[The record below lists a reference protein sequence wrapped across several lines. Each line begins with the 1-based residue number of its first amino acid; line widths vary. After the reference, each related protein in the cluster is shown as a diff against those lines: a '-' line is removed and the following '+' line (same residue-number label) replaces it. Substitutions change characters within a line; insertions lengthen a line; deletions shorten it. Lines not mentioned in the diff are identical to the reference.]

1 MEWFVQW
8 GGLILSTLIGAGATA
23 GSVKAIIEI
32 VKTNKKLKL
41 VQAETKANLE
51 VTQQGIVEAFKTAK
65 IPTDL
70 KVNLSKQVT
79 ETLSKW
85 KEEFMKEYAKVDAL
99 KTKMMA
105 MILQI
110 LSYTA
115 ASNKLTEE
123 QKAEIEQLIKLITEN
138 DGEIVINE

>member
-1 MEWFVQW
+1 MEWFAQW
-8 GGLILSTLIGAGATA
+8 GGLILSALIGTGAIG

-85 KEEFMKEYAKVDAL
+85 KEEFMKEYAKIDAL
-99 KTKMMA
+99 KTRMMA

-123 QKAEIEQLIKLITEN
+123 QKAEIEQLLKLITEN
-138 DGEIVINE
+138 DGEIVVNE

>member
-1 MEWFVQW
+1 
-8 GGLILSTLIGAGATA
+8 
-23 GSVKAIIEI
+23 
-32 VKTNKKLKL
+32 
-41 VQAETKANLE
+41 
-51 VTQQGIVEAFKTAK
+51 
-65 IPTDL
+65 
-70 KVNLSKQVT
+70 
-79 ETLSKW
+79 
-85 KEEFMKEYAKVDAL
+85 
-99 KTKMMA
+99 

>member
-1 MEWFVQW
+1 MEWFAQW
-8 GGLILSTLIGAGATA
+8 GGLILSTLVGTGALG

-32 VKTNKKLKL
+32 VKTNKRLKL
-41 VQAETKANLE
+41 VQTETRANLE

-85 KEEFMKEYAKVDAL
+85 KEEFMKEYAKIDAL

-123 QKAEIEQLIKLITEN
+123 QKAEIDQLLKLITEK
-138 DGEIVINE
+138 DGEIIVNE

>member
-1 MEWFVQW
+1 MEWFAQW
-8 GGLILSTLIGAGATA
+8 GGLILSTLVGTGALG

-32 VKTNKKLKL
+32 VKTNKRLKL
-41 VQAETKANLE
+41 VQTETKANLE

-85 KEEFMKEYAKVDAL
+85 KEEFMKEYAKIDAL
-99 KTKMMA
+99 KTRMMA

-123 QKAEIEQLIKLITEN
+123 QKAEIDQLLKLITEK
-138 DGEIVINE
+138 DGEIIVNE